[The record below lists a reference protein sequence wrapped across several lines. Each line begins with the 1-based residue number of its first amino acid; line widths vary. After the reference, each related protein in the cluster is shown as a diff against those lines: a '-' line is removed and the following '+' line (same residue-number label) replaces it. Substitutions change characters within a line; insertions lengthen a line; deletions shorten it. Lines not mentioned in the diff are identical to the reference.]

1 MSAENHSLAKARF
14 TAAEWPPL
22 DVVRPALRDDE
33 RAMIVA
39 AANGRVTRQ
48 IASEFF
54 VCQRTV
60 EYRLQEAAA
69 ALGAQNRPHLV
80 AVAIRSGLVAPVAS
94 ARLSYLTARELLIVQ
109 ALSEGFTIAA
119 IASQLPIGESAV
131 SARIKN
137 AKLKSAAKTREQL
150 AAMVASQRLDAERLQ
165 DARARRSGEDHPP
178 HRGGWFGTP
187 Q

>member
-1 MSAENHSLAKARF
+1 M
-14 TAAEWPPL
+14 AAEWPPL
-22 DVVRPALRDDE
+22 DVAHAALREDE

-54 VCQRTV
+54 VCERTV

-94 ARLSYLTARELLIVQ
+94 AKLSYLTERELLVVQ
-109 ALSEGFTIAA
+109 ALSEGLTIAA
-119 IASQLPIGESAV
+119 IASRVLIGESAV
-131 SARIKN
+131 SARIKK

-150 AAMVASQRLDAERLQ
+150 AAMVASRRLEAERLQ
-165 DARARRSGEDHPP
+165 DAEARRSGDERPRR
-178 HRGGWFGTP
+178 RGGWFGTS